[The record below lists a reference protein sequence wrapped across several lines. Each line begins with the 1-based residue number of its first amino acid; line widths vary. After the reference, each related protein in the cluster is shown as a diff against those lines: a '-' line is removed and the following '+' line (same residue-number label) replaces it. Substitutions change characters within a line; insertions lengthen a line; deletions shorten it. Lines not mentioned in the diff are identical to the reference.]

1 MLMAAMFRSLR
12 DAAVVVLTVPLA
24 LAGGVLG
31 IRALGLVTFQPLDL
45 LTMIGF
51 IMMIGI
57 IVNHSILLVDRTR
70 DALNHGH
77 DLEEALRMAL
87 NQRLRAMVA
96 STLTGALGA
105 LPMVVNPGPAST
117 IYRGLAAVNVAG
129 VIVSMVFSIVLLP
142 SLLRLVYERSV
153 PAEAADAQPASCRS
167 GFSRTALG
175 DEDDQLY
182 ACRRW
187 HWPPRLLFSQ
197 RVPAQ
202 KAPPAQEPGVV
213 VEVAKA
219 AVARV
224 APRRWVPGGVVSR
237 NDARL
242 ATSAAGRLEYVAEV
256 GTRVRAGERVAKL
269 EDEAVRLS
277 VDDAKAEVARI
288 ESQRAMSE
296 RQLQRLEKVGGTI
309 SQTQLDEVRSQLAVL
324 TAQLQQA
331 HVRQRV
337 AQHDLDQTEVRAP
350 FAGVVTERLAQRGE
364 YVATGAAIAHLV
376 DTVHLEARV
385 QAPLTL
391 VGLVRPD
398 MELPV
403 EIGGPADQGE
413 RAHRRARRRGALA
426 SVRAATHAGE
436 QRTERRYRNRSWP
449 AGARSDRVA
458 RRYRATRSPS
468 GRMAIT

>member
-1 MLMAAMFRSLR
+1 MTNLRMSL
-12 DAAVVVLTVPLA
+12 LA
-24 LAGGVLG
+24 LTTAVALFAANAG
-31 IRALGLVTFQPLDL
+31 A
-45 LTMIGF
+45 
-51 IMMIGI
+51 
-57 IVNHSILLVDRTR
+57 
-70 DALNHGH
+70 
-77 DLEEALRMAL
+77 E
-87 NQRLRAMVA
+87 
-96 STLTGALGA
+96 
-105 LPMVVNPGPAST
+105 GP
-117 IYRGLAAVNVAG
+117 
-129 VIVSMVFSIVLLP
+129 P
-142 SLLRLVYERSV
+142 
-153 PAEAADAQPASCRS
+153 Q
-167 GFSRTALG
+167 
-175 DEDDQLY
+175 
-182 ACRRW
+182 
-187 HWPPRLLFSQ
+187 
-197 RVPAQ
+197 
-202 KAPPAQEPGVV
+202 QEPGVV

-242 ATSAAGRLEYVAEV
+242 ATSGAGRLEYVAEV

-296 RQLQRLEKVGGTI
+296 RQMQRFEKVGGTI

-331 HVRQRV
+331 QVRQRV
-337 AQHDLDQTEVRAP
+337 AQHNLDQTEVRAP

-391 VGLVRPD
+391 VGLVRQD

-403 EIGGPADQGE
+403 KIGDQQMK
-413 RAHRRARRRGALA
+413 A
-426 SVRAATHAGE
+426 SVRTVVPVGEERSRQFELRLTLANNALSVGTAIEVGLPEREATESLVVPRDAIAVRQDGNYVMRVRADNTAEKVTVTSVATDGDLVTIRGSVAAGDLVVVRGVERLQHG
-436 QRTERRYRNRSWP
+436 QRVTVLSRAADVRGGGGRVN
-449 AGARSDRVA
+449 SD
-458 RRYRATRSPS
+458 
-468 GRMAIT
+468 

>member
-1 MLMAAMFRSLR
+1 MTKLR
-12 DAAVVVLTVPLA
+12 MSALA
-24 LAGGVLG
+24 LTA
-31 IRALGLVTFQPLDL
+31 T
-45 LTMIGF
+45 
-51 IMMIGI
+51 
-57 IVNHSILLVDRTR
+57 
-70 DALNHGH
+70 
-77 DLEEALRMAL
+77 
-87 NQRLRAMVA
+87 VA
-96 STLTGALGA
+96 FFATS
-105 LPMVVNPGPAST
+105 
-117 IYRGLAAVNVAG
+117 
-129 VIVSMVFSIVLLP
+129 
-142 SLLRLVYERSV
+142 
-153 PAEAADAQPASCRS
+153 ADAE
-167 GFSRTALG
+167 G
-175 DEDDQLY
+175 
-182 ACRRW
+182 
-187 HWPPRLLFSQ
+187 
-197 RVPAQ
+197 
-202 KAPPAQEPGVV
+202 PPAQEPGVV

-242 ATSAAGRLEYVAEV
+242 ATSAAGRLDYVAEV

-277 VDDAKAEVARI
+277 VEDAKADVARI

-331 HVRQRV
+331 NVRQRV
-337 AQHDLDQTEVRAP
+337 AQHNLDQTEVRAP

-391 VGLVRPD
+391 VGLVRQE

-403 EIGGPADQGE
+403 RIGNQQIK
-413 RAHRRARRRGALA
+413 A
-426 SVRAATHAGE
+426 SVRTVVPVGEERSRQFELRLTLANNALSVGTAIEVGLPEREATESLAVPRDAIAVRQDGNYVMRVRADNTAEKVTVTSVATDGDLVTIHGPVAAGDLVVVRGVERLQHGQRVTVLTRAADVRGAGG
-436 QRTERRYRNRSWP
+436 RTNSE
-449 AGARSDRVA
+449 
-458 RRYRATRSPS
+458 
-468 GRMAIT
+468 